1 MPYFA
6 VLDGLSRTG
15 GFGYAKTFKGPSP
28 QADLIAKTL
37 QVRLEAYHVDT
48 PEPLHFC
55 DGPSGR
61 GVAAAG

>member
-1 MPYFA
+1 MVIFLEVVYILNPP
-6 VLDGLSRTG
+6 DGG
-15 GFGYAKTFKGPSP
+15 VAK
-28 QADLIAKTL
+28 AELIAKTL

-61 GVAAAG
+61 GVAAAA